1 MTTAT
6 ARGVD
11 SFSIQDAPMSRQ
23 ESARSKD
30 SFLNPTGPSPN
41 VPAPEMGKWAE
52 LGLFVF
58 FMLNR
63 AVHPVIIDESKTRD
77 PAVDDERKIRYSSL
91 STIIVMN
98 VIILV
103 VMQLYTLWDGGMEQ
117 WKSTWTNRRAL
128 EVFAAIGIVL
138 AIGDWLEMLSM
149 GGLSGS
155 VYQILLQSKFIV
167 TALIMMYLKGTRQTR
182 LQWILLFS
190 LMGTMSLYMSF
201 NGGKGS
207 AAAALPIFG
216 MVMTVLK
223 VIVSCLGGVM
233 SDKYMKDLK
242 DIPIHVQL
250 VQMGVPRT
258 LFTLLCSFTETGTW
272 EEGLLHH
279 WDWVTVG
286 VLISF
291 VIKSVISLYLLALLD
306 ALLKN
311 IGEAL
316 AILFI
321 YGYEIGPQIL
331 CLVTPGSE
339 YCLEQAPFDVPR
351 FIAVTTVVMIVV
363 SYLETKALI
372 EKAKMYD
379 ASLKAEKSK
388 TTAVMGA

>member
-1 MTTAT
+1 MSTQA

-11 SFSIQDAPMSRQ
+11 SFSVQNGPMHRQ
-23 ESARSKD
+23 ESNESRRSKD

-41 VPAPEMGKWAE
+41 VSAPEMGKWAE

-63 AVHPVIIDESKTRD
+63 AVHPVVIDESKTRD
-77 PAVDDERKIRYSSL
+77 PTIDDERKIRYSSL
-91 STIIVMN
+91 SVIIVMN
-98 VIILV
+98 VIIIV
-103 VMQLYTLWDGGMEQ
+103 VMQLVTLWDGGMEQ

-155 VYQILLQSKFIV
+155 MYQILLQSKFIV
-167 TALIMMYLKGTRQTR
+167 TSLMMMYLKGTRQTR

-201 NGGKGS
+201 APGGSS
-207 AAAALPIFG
+207 ASAALPLFG
-216 MVMTVLK
+216 MIMTVLK

-250 VQMGVPRT
+250 VQMGVPRL
-258 LFTLLCSFTETGTW
+258 LFTLLCTFGESGTW
-272 EEGLLHH
+272 EQGMLHH
-279 WDWVTVG
+279 WDMTTVG

-291 VIKSVISLYLLALLD
+291 VVKSVISLYLLALLD

-321 YGYEIGPQIL
+321 YGYEVGPQL
-331 CLVTPGSE
+331 MCFATPASS
-339 YCLEQAPFDVPR
+339 YCLEQAAFDVPR

-372 EKAKMYD
+372 EKAKLYD
-379 ASLKAEKSK
+379 ASLKADKPI
-388 TTAVMGA
+388 MGA